1 MNEARSAAPG
11 PSREFVALVALLTS
25 LVALSIDAMLP
36 ALGVIA
42 SELQAHGENSRQFVV
57 LCFFAG
63 FGVGQL
69 LFGPLSDRIGRK
81 PAILIGV
88 VVYSLGSL
96 LCLLASDFNAFLI
109 GRAVQGLGASGPRI
123 VAMAMV
129 RDGQSGPAMARVMS
143 LVMSVFIIVPVLA
156 PALGQLVLL
165 VAGWR
170 DIFVLFLLIAVSAGA
185 WLAWRQP
192 ETLAPERRRPV
203 SVGALAGAARQVL
216 SHRVTMAYTLTAG
229 LSSGLLI
236 AYLGVCQQVF
246 SDLYDQGQLFV
257 LYFGVLAAAL
267 GLASVINA
275 RLVMRLGMRR
285 LTGLALRATVILS
298 LVFLA
303 VCLSGDGVPPLAAF
317 MAYMFPIFFCL
328 GMLFG
333 NCNALAME
341 PMGPIAGMAASIIG
355 SISSVVSVLAGGLV
369 SQLYDGTLRPLVIG
383 YAVISVM
390 ALLTSMLA
398 GAAAESRPFESPA
411 RRQSRERDQS

>member
-1 MNEARSAAPG
+1 
-11 PSREFVALVALLTS
+11 
-25 LVALSIDAMLP
+25 
-36 ALGVIA
+36 
-42 SELQAHGENSRQFVV
+42 
-57 LCFFAG
+57 
-63 FGVGQL
+63 
-69 LFGPLSDRIGRK
+69 
-81 PAILIGV
+81 
-88 VVYSLGSL
+88 
-96 LCLLASDFNAFLI
+96 
-109 GRAVQGLGASGPRI
+109 
-123 VAMAMV
+123 
-129 RDGQSGPAMARVMS
+129 
-143 LVMSVFIIVPVLA
+143 
-156 PALGQLVLL
+156 
-165 VAGWR
+165 
-170 DIFVLFLLIAVSAGA
+170 
-185 WLAWRQP
+185 
-192 ETLAPERRRPV
+192 
-203 SVGALAGAARQVL
+203 
-216 SHRVTMAYTLTAG
+216 MAYTLTAG

-275 RLVMRLGMRR
+275 RIVMRLGMRR

-298 LVFLA
+298 LVFLS

-398 GAAAESRPFESPA
+398 GAPAQSRSLKSPAGGESR
-411 RRQSRERDQS
+411 QRDQS

>member
-1 MNEARSAAPG
+1 
-11 PSREFVALVALLTS
+11 
-25 LVALSIDAMLP
+25 
-36 ALGVIA
+36 
-42 SELQAHGENSRQFVV
+42 
-57 LCFFAG
+57 
-63 FGVGQL
+63 
-69 LFGPLSDRIGRK
+69 
-81 PAILIGV
+81 
-88 VVYSLGSL
+88 
-96 LCLLASDFNAFLI
+96 
-109 GRAVQGLGASGPRI
+109 
-123 VAMAMV
+123 MV

-203 SVGALAGAARQVL
+203 SVGALARAARQVL

-275 RLVMRLGMRR
+275 RIVMRLGMRR

-303 VCLSGDGVPPLAAF
+303 VCMSGDGVPPLAAF

-398 GAAAESRPFESPA
+398 GK
-411 RRQSRERDQS
+411 DYH